1 MACWKSGP
9 ALTCGNA
16 LVFKP
21 SQLTPL
27 TAVIVGEVYKEAG
40 VPDGIFNVVQVNN
53 PGFTFF
59 FPKCLSKF

>member
-9 ALTCGNA
+9 SLTCGNA

-27 TAVIVGEVYKEAG
+27 TAVIVAEVYKEAG
-40 VPDGIFNVVQVNN
+40 VPDGIFNVVQV
-53 PGFTFF
+53 
-59 FPKCLSKF
+59 CLFQAILVIYKQSV